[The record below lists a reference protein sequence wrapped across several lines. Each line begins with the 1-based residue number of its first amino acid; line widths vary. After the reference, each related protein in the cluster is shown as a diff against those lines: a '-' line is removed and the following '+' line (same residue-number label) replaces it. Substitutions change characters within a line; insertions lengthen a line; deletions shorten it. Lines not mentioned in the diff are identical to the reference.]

1 VALMARFKISGV
13 PIVDA
18 NGLLVGILTNRDL
31 QFERDLDR
39 PLRDVMTSE
48 DLVIAPVG
56 TTLDEAERILQA
68 IHDGGRLSLRGIFA
82 HFSHS
87 RSDAAITAR
96 NQRQSPRDYL
106 GGSRIGEECA
116 RKLVYEVT
124 HTPKDTGRDF
134 PAGILRIFDAGHQIE
149 ALAIRWLRQAGF
161 DLRDRNAEGTQ
172 FGFTAAGGKLRGH
185 ADGVIVAGPDIGIRW
200 PALWESKALGQ
211 KSWTDLVKHGLRQ
224 SKPIYFAQVQLY
236 MAYFELE
243 VALLTAVNRD
253 SLALHHEAVPFDAAE
268 AQRLSDRAVDVLRAA
283 EARVARNR
291 GWPERVSLLLADAH
305 HLPFA
310 DGVFDRVLMVGAVD
324 CLREPAVATAPVS
337 ALDEATRQRLESVYE
352 RAQGNAQTSHRVSR
366 VTVQGAEV
374 VVETDAPGEAQ
385 RRFQT
390 SALQG

>member
-1 VALMARFKISGV
+1 MLLDLNHQSGLIYGLAADGRADTTARV
-13 PIVDA
+13 
-18 NGLLVGILTNRDL
+18 N
-31 QFERDLDR
+31 
-39 PLRDVMTSE
+39 
-48 DLVIAPVG
+48 
-56 TTLDEAERILQA
+56 
-68 IHDGGRLSLRGIFA
+68 A
-82 HFSHS
+82 HI
-87 RSDAAITAR
+87 DAAITAR
-96 NQRQSPRDYL
+96 NQRQAPRDYL

-134 PAGILRIFDAGHQIE
+134 PAGILRIFDAGHQME

-268 AQRLSDRAVDVLRAA
+268 AQRLSDRAVDILRAA
-283 EARVARNR
+283 EARELPPRIAAQADFYLCRACPYAARC
-291 GWPERVSLLLADAH
+291 WEKHA
-305 HLPFA
+305 
-310 DGVFDRVLMVGAVD
+310 
-324 CLREPAVATAPVS
+324 
-337 ALDEATRQRLESVYE
+337 
-352 RAQGNAQTSHRVSR
+352 
-366 VTVQGAEV
+366 
-374 VVETDAPGEAQ
+374 
-385 RRFQT
+385 
-390 SALQG
+390 